1 MLLSMTGFGASNV
14 RSEGLTVLT
23 EIKTVNNRYLKVS
36 LRMTDGFGALE
47 SKVEGI
53 IREKISRGTVSVW
66 VRINRDVSML
76 LPQLN
81 RPLLMSYFEQVK
93 AIGAE
98 LGLEPPRDLGRLL
111 SLHGVVQNE
120 EVHSGTLL
128 ETVEPLVLAS
138 LEEALS
144 NLQDMRRVE
153 GNSMSTD
160 LRENCLFL
168 EKEITAVER
177 LAPHVAKFYRTRLT
191 ERVGKIMNEHNLLL
205 DTADLAREIALFA
218 DRSDIS
224 EEIVRFRSH
233 LQQFLDVI
241 EKGDCCGRKLDFLT
255 QEMFR
260 ETNTIGSKANDAE
273 ITKHIIEM
281 KAIVERIREMVQN
294 VE

>member
-1 MLLSMTGFGASNV
+1 MLSMTGFGSSNV

-23 EIKTVNNRYLKVS
+23 ELKTVNNRYLKVS
-36 LRMTDGFGALE
+36 LRMTDGFGVLE

-66 VRINRDVSML
+66 VRINRDVSMF

-81 RPLLMSYFEQVK
+81 RPLLVSYFEQVK
-93 AIGAE
+93 EIGAE
-98 LGLEPPRDLGRLL
+98 LGLEPPRDLDRFLAL
-111 SLHGVVQNE
+111 QGVVQNE
-120 EVHSGTLL
+120 EVHSGALL

-138 LEEALS
+138 LEEALL

-153 GNSMSTD
+153 GKSMSTD
-160 LRENCLFL
+160 LRENCSFL
-168 EKEITAVER
+168 EKEIAAVEK
-177 LAPHVAKFYRTRLT
+177 LAPHVAKFYRARLA